1 MNYYLKHYKNSFF
14 TDILEFL
21 NIVTIQEQLPHQTSY
36 SEKKE
41 LTQSIGNIKSNSSNI
56 DNVSTDISESDDITQ
71 DIYDNLGGDDQSYH
85 NNLERIA
92 TVMSGTSSHMNNT
105 NDKDND
111 ISGGKPGKT
120 HEEKNDIDADDEEKQ
135 LSGTDSNSTSQ
146 SQPHMSNLVDDG
158 DVDENDIDDPFL
170 ISWHNTSMEDNP
182 LNWSTFKK
190 SFMMAEVMLL
200 GCVTYMC
207 SSIYTPAQAT
217 IAEEFGTGHVV
228 ATLNLSL
235 YALGYGIGPI
245 IFSPLS
251 EVAKIGR
258 QQIYFYTLFVFF
270 LFQIGCATVKNMGG
284 LIVLRFFAGI
294 MCSPALATGGATVAD
309 MVTLKHLSICL
320 STWDLGATCA
330 PIIAPIIGAAM
341 LVAKD
346 WRWIF
351 WFMTMIG
358 GFTLVLLLF
367 FFPET
372 SHQNILAR
380 RAKRLR
386 KQTGDQ
392 RYYTRQERLDSKLTK
407 REIMI
412 TTLYRPW
419 ELMFKEP
426 IIMAFDLYIALAYGA
441 FYLFFEAFPLVFT
454 NIWHFTVIES
464 GLAFLGFAVGTAFSY
479 PLLFYFLKTII
490 NPKIKTNTVTPEMF
504 LILMMWVGWCLPLG
518 LFLFGWGAG
527 THWIVPIISEIFF
540 QLSLWSLFQVTY
552 SYLASCYPRYV
563 ASVFA
568 GNGLVRSIFACAFP
582 LFGVIMY
589 ENTGTK
595 NYPVG
600 WGSSILGFFTLLLT
614 AIPFILYKY
623 GPAIRARSKFSG

>member
-1 MNYYLKHYKNSFF
+1 MGVGGRYLDEYKNSFF
-14 TDILEFL
+14 VDVLEYL
-21 NIVTIQEQLPHQTSY
+21 HIVTIVEPLPEQNVYKNY
-36 SEKKE
+36 SDKEADAATEKIDA
-41 LTQSIGNIKSNSSNI
+41 QSNGAASNLSHISSSSHSSVDTYDVI
-56 DNVSTDISESDDITQ
+56 QGDHADEP
-71 DIYDNLGGDDQSYH
+71 YHDNLT
-85 NNLERIA
+85 RIA
-92 TVMSGTSSHMNNT
+92 SVMSGTSNTNRSITKENEGDNEKNISASDNESHKSGTEDEEYDPFCVDWNNT
-105 NDKDND
+105 DR
-111 ISGGKPGKT
+111 
-120 HEEKNDIDADDEEKQ
+120 
-135 LSGTDSNSTSQ
+135 L
-146 SQPHMSNLVDDG
+146 
-158 DVDENDIDDPFL
+158 
-170 ISWHNTSMEDNP
+170 DNP
-182 LNWSTFKK
+182 LHWSTFKK
-190 SFMMAEVMLL
+190 TFIMAQVMLL

-207 SSIYTPAQAT
+207 SSIYTPAQET
-217 IAEEFGTGHVV
+217 IQEEFGTGHVV

-245 IFSPLS
+245 VFSPLS

-258 QQIYFYTLFVFF
+258 QQIYFYTLLVFV

-284 LIVLRFFAGI
+284 LIVLRFIAGI

-309 MVTLKHLSICL
+309 MITLKHLSICL

-341 LVAKD
+341 LVAKG

-351 WFMTMIG
+351 WFMTMIS
-358 GFTLVLLLF
+358 GFTLILLLL

-372 SHQNILAR
+372 SHHNILAR
-380 RAKRLR
+380 RARRLR
-386 KQTGDQ
+386 RQTGDE
-392 RYYTRQERLDSKLTK
+392 RYYTRQEREDAKMT
-407 REIMI
+407 RNEIMI

-426 IIMAFDLYIALAYGA
+426 IIMAFDLYIALSYGA

-454 NIWHFTVIES
+454 NIWHFTAIES
-464 GLAFLGFAVGTAFSY
+464 GLSFLGFAVGTLFSY
-479 PLLFYFLKTII
+479 PLLFYFLRTVI
-490 NPKIKTNTVTPEMF
+490 NPHIKNNTVHPEMF
-504 LILMMWVGWCLPLG
+504 LVLMMWVGWCLPLG

-527 THWIVPIISEIFF
+527 THWIVPIIAEIFF

-600 WGSSILGFFTLLLT
+600 WGSSILGFFTVLLT
-614 AIPFILYKY
+614 AIPFVLYRY

>member
-1 MNYYLKHYKNSFF
+1 MNYYLRHYKNSFF

-21 NIVTIQEQLPHQTSY
+21 NIVTILEPLPEETSY
-36 SEKKE
+36 KHDDTVAPE
-41 LTQSIGNIKSNSSNI
+41 SIHDDNDIESNI
-56 DNVSTDISESDDITQ
+56 AHEDT
-71 DIYDNLGGDDQSYH
+71 YDNLGGDDNSYH
-85 NNLERIA
+85 TNLERIA
-92 TVMSGTSSHMNNT
+92 TVMSGTSAPEIPSAT
-105 NDKDND
+105 NHKDM
-111 ISGGKPGKT
+111 
-120 HEEKNDIDADDEEKQ
+120 DEEKQ
-135 LSGTDSNSTSQ
+135 LCGTDSNSTSN
-146 SQPHMSNLVDDG
+146 SDSNEKSNDDG
-158 DVDENDIDDPFL
+158 EDDDDIDDPFL
-170 ISWHNTSMEDNP
+170 VSWGNTSMEDNP

-207 SSIYTPAQAT
+207 SSIYTPAQGT

-245 IFSPLS
+245 VFSPLS

-351 WFMTMIG
+351 WFMTMIS
-358 GFTLVLLLF
+358 GFTLILLFF

-386 KQTGDQ
+386 KQTGDS
-392 RYYTRQERLDSKLTK
+392 RYYTKQERLDSKLTTN
-407 REIMI
+407 EIMI

-454 NIWHFTVIES
+454 NIWHFTPIES

-479 PLLFYFLKTII
+479 PLLFYFLRTII
-490 NPKIKTNTVTPEMF
+490 NPKIKKNTVTPEMF

-600 WGSSILGFFTLLLT
+600 WGSSILGFFTLILT
-614 AIPFILYKY
+614 AIPFVLYKY